1 MVTIAV
7 AEAFSSLGPWTAALG
22 VAEAVAETIVI
33 SLAAYGFCEVHR
45 TALIHDRLVE
55 FHQNFRHGTPSLG
68 LKSSKS
74 KIGN

>member
-33 SLAAYGFCEVHR
+33 SLLAEWYLFKVPAGEDKH
-45 TALIHDRLVE
+45 
-55 FHQNFRHGTPSLG
+55 
-68 LKSSKS
+68 
-74 KIGN
+74 